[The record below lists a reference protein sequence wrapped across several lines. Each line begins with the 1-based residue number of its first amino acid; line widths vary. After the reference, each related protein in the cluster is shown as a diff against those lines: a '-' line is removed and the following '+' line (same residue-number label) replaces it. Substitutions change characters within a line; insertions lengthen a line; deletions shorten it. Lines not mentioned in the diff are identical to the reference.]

1 MYLRGVSAVLAA
13 IGLVVTTCSAMPLSP
28 DDGVSSLGPLRRWI
42 SFAKKTPQNTPSIE
56 FFITYSKEKP
66 PLTPETPLGFEAATD
81 KTVRNQVIEFI
92 TKKEA
97 LLVLGVTLP
106 NSHIDSKS
114 PDYAEEVNKV
124 VKFTFNNKFPFANF
138 GSDYQ
143 YVGDAA
149 SFILYGVG
157 SGAKACTKSSPCI
170 ATVGISLIRGSYG
183 KIQQQSGQKSVIFQD
198 QERKLTGL
206 PSSLTV
212 THSNNSLRIGLI
224 HGHQSLPLG
233 SLDALSAIARQ
244 MDVDFLISGAT
255 HAVQA
260 AEYDGRFFLN
270 PGTATGAWTG
280 AWNGSKP
287 GFAVSTNEGV
297 KSTGLNGDPI
307 PSFALMDIQGTVV
320 VTYVYQFIDGDV
332 KVEKVEWR
340 KPDGYGV
347 DERVGAKTP
356 MTPGVGSVMPQ
367 TIPSPTPMSP
377 QNAGW

>member
-1 MYLRGVSAVLAA
+1 MVL
-13 IGLVVTTCSAMPLSP
+13 V
-28 DDGVSSLGPLRRWI
+28 
-42 SFAKKTPQNTPSIE
+42 
-56 FFITYSKEKP
+56 
-66 PLTPETPLGFEAATD
+66 
-81 KTVRNQVIEFI
+81 
-92 TKKEA
+92 
-97 LLVLGVTLP
+97 LVLGDLHIPHRIHDLP
-106 NSHIDSKS
+106 H
-114 PDYAEEVNKV
+114 
-124 VKFTFNNKFPFANF
+124 KFKKLLAP
-138 GSDYQ
+138 
-143 YVGDAA
+143 
-149 SFILYGVG
+149 
-157 SGAKACTKSSPCI
+157 
-170 ATVGISLIRGSYG
+170 G
-183 KIQQQSGQKSVIFQD
+183 KISQVLCTGNICDRETMEYLRSIVGGAEIQVVRGD
-198 QERKLTGL
+198 YDELPGL

-260 AEYDGRFFLN
+260 VEYDGRFFLN

-287 GFAVSTNEGV
+287 GFAISSNEGV
-297 KSTGLNGDPI
+297 KSASLNGDPI

-347 DERVGAKTP
+347 DERVGGMSLFSLFFRIVTIPIDAQHCITAKTS

-367 TIPSPTPMSP
+367 SIPSPTPMSP
-377 QNAGW
+377 QNSGW